1 MVVSGKIES
10 APLYS
15 LLIYRPDR
23 RHEIWRFVTYMLLHM
38 GWFHLAFNLLIQ
50 LLLGL
55 PLEMIHGAGRIAAIY
70 IAGVLAGSLG
80 KIEIFNCSLLKQ

>member
-1 MVVSGKIES
+1 MVSENLQS

-23 RHEIWRFVTYMLLHM
+23 RYEVWRFISYMLLHAD
-38 GWFHLAFNLLIQ
+38 WFHFAFNIIIQ

-55 PLEMIHGAGRIAAIY
+55 PLEMIHGAARIAAIY
-70 IAGVLAGSLG
+70 LAGVLAGSLG
-80 KIEIFNCSLLKQ
+80 